1 MVIQLSSVFNCNQA
15 LMHIKQKA
23 YGKVTEYNNEF
34 RRFSEKTDWNEFT
47 LMDAYIEGLLPRL
60 QERVISLFPPP
71 AKFSEL
77 TRITNRIDHQM
88 TRFATINNYNSRNN
102 RIIIILVI
110 IERILD
116 LTLAI
121 IEMQFLIF
129 LPDQIMN
136 LIILIYLL
144 KKE

>member
-1 MVIQLSSVFNCNQA
+1 MHVDAVFNCNQA

-23 YGKVTEYNNEF
+23 YSKVTDYNSEF
-34 RRFSEKTDWNEFT
+34 LRLSEKTEWNEFA
-47 LMDAYIEGLLPRL
+47 LMDAYIEGYLPRL

-110 IERILD
+110 IERILY

-121 IEMQFLIF
+121 IEMLILIF
-129 LPDQIMN
+129 LQDQIMN